1 MGDQRRNRPGW
12 RRLGVRRALFAAL
25 VVPLAW
31 AGAATA
37 AETPAPP
44 NIVIILPDDLGRY
57 DVSLHGTDIATP
69 HIDSIARDGV
79 LLSRFYTAP
88 VCSPTRAG
96 IMTGRY
102 PIHAGLMRSAIAPW
116 RDFGLDPGE
125 VMLPDVLGEAGYEHR
140 AVFGKWHLGHFQ
152 RQWHP
157 LRRGF
162 TEFVGHNFAVD
173 FFTHERLGERD
184 WSLGYEPLV
193 EEGYA
198 TDLVADRA
206 VRFIAEH
213 ADDAAPFFLYLP
225 FGAPHSPTQA
235 KEEDLPRYEHLSAI
249 EVPPGWADAT
259 GIEFGMSLED
269 RTRLRRIHASMV
281 HALDLG
287 IGRVLDALDEHGIA
301 ENTLVLF
308 FSDNGGSVGIGDN
321 GPWRGCK
328 ATVYEGGIRVAA
340 AAHWPAGGITGGR
353 DVSVPLAYVDVLP
366 TLMRAAGISEHGGK
380 PLDGVDVLDVLTGEQ
395 EALERDLYS
404 YVALTEDRDQV
415 AVSEGDWKLVIFG
428 PDLRKAGAAEASTRQ
443 LFRLD
448 EDPLEHHDLAGDHPD
463 IVKRLTEKAIAFRSL
478 EPPDPMPSF
487 SVGADGFVPPPDWQF
502 GSD

>member
-1 MGDQRRNRPGW
+1 MGERVRHRSGW
-12 RRLGVRRALFAAL
+12 RRRVRRALFAAL
-25 VVPLAW
+25 AVPAAW
-31 AGAATA
+31 AWA
-37 AETPAPP
+37 AETDGPAPP

-57 DVSLHGTDIATP
+57 DVSMHGTDIATP
-69 HIDSIARDGV
+69 HIDSIASDGV

-96 IMTGRY
+96 LMTGRY

-116 RDFGLDPGE
+116 RDYGLDTGE
-125 VMLPDVLGEAGYEHR
+125 VLLPEVLEGAGYEHR
-140 AVFGKWHLGHFQ
+140 AIFGKWHLGHFQ
-152 RQWHP
+152 RKWHP

-162 TEFVGHNFAVD
+162 TEFLGHNFAVD

-206 VRFIAEH
+206 VRFIADH
-213 ADDAAPFFLYLP
+213 ADEAAPFFLYLP

-235 KEEDLPRYEHLSAI
+235 KEEDLPLYEHLSAI
-249 EVPPGWADAT
+249 EMPPGFAAAT
-259 GIEFGMSLED
+259 GVD
-269 RTRLRRIHASMV
+269 RPWPLDERTALRRIHAAMV
-281 HALDLG
+281 HALDVG
-287 IGRVLDALDEHGIA
+287 IGRVLGALDEHGVA

-321 GPWRGCK
+321 GPWQGCK

-340 AAHWPAGGITGGR
+340 AARWPAGNIAGGR
-353 DVSVPLAYVDVLP
+353 DVAVPLAYIDVLP
-366 TLMRAAGISEHGGK
+366 TLMRAVGIPDHGGK
-380 PLDGVDVLDVLTGEQ
+380 PLDGVDVLDVLTGERD
-395 EALERDLYS
+395 ALERDLYS
-404 YVALTEDRDQV
+404 YVAVTEDRDQV
-415 AVSEGDWKLVIFG
+415 SVSEGDWKLVVFG
-428 PDLRKAGAAEASTRQ
+428 PDLRQPGAAEASTRQ

-448 EDPLEHHDLAGDHPD
+448 EDPLERNDVAGDHPD
-463 IVKRLTEKAIAFRSL
+463 IVKRLTEKAIAFRAL

-487 SVGADGFVPPPDWQF
+487 SVGMDGFVPPPDWRF
-502 GSD
+502 GGD

>member
-1 MGDQRRNRPGW
+1 MRGQSRHRRGQR
-12 RRLGVRRALFAAL
+12 VRRALFAAL
-25 VVPLAW
+25 VVPVAW
-31 AGAATA
+31 AWAAAAT
-37 AETPAPP
+37 EVPDPP
-44 NIVIILPDDLGRY
+44 NIVIILPDDLGRD

-69 HIDSIARDGV
+69 HIDSIATDGV

-96 IMTGRY
+96 LMTGRY

-116 RDFGLDPGE
+116 RDYGLDTSE
-125 VMLPDVLGEAGYEHR
+125 VLLPEILERAGYEHR
-140 AVFGKWHLGHFQ
+140 AIFGKWHLGHFQ
-152 RQWHP
+152 RKWHP

-184 WSLGYEPLV
+184 WSLGYDPLV

-198 TDLVADRA
+198 TDLMADRA

-213 ADDAAPFFLYLP
+213 ADEAAPFFLYLP

-235 KEEDLPRYEHLSAI
+235 KEEDLPLYDHLSAI

-259 GIEFGMSLED
+259 GIEFGMSLDD
-269 RTRLRRIHASMV
+269 RTRLRRIYAAMV
-281 HALDLG
+281 HALDVG

-321 GPWRGCK
+321 GSWQGCK

-340 AAHWPAGGITGGR
+340 AAHWPAGGIAGGR

-366 TLMRAAGISEHGGK
+366 TVMRAAGIPDHGGK

-395 EALERDLYS
+395 YALERDLYS
-404 YVALTEDRDQV
+404 YVAVTEDRDQV

-428 PDLRKAGAAEASTRQ
+428 PDLREAGAAEASTRQ

-448 EDPLEHHDLAGDHPD
+448 EDPLERHDIAADHPE
-463 IVKRLTEKAIAFRSL
+463 IVKRLTEKAIAFRRL
-478 EPPDPMPSF
+478 EPPNPMPSF
-487 SVGADGFVPPPDWQF
+487 SVGADGFVPPPNWQF